1 MSQAPYAV
9 PRADPTNVMGQRIG
23 AYAIDT
29 LIATLVVIAVGLPV
43 FFAQVDRVST
53 ERTDY
58 CTSYKNEHSGSFC
71 VISGGT
77 AYTMT
82 SSKVTKL
89 SQAFYGAVIGWTL
102 LNAAILQGIMGGTVG
117 KLLLGLRVVRSDGR
131 RAGIGRCLV
140 RTVLLIVVDSL
151 CFIIGLVLSMS
162 TSGHR
167 RIGDMVASTLVV
179 RKEDEGQPVSVTG
192 VGGMAGDAGM
202 ARPWAPSD
210 RYQPPPSA
218 GAQPAG
224 DGPTWDPARNTYIQ
238 YDRSRSAWVQ
248 WDDRAKEWKPIDQ
261 R

>member
-1 MSQAPYAV
+1 VSQGPYAV

-43 FFAQVDRVST
+43 FFAQVDRAST
-53 ERTDY
+53 KSTDY
-58 CTSYKNEHSGSFC
+58 CTSYKNEHSGGFC
-71 VISGGT
+71 VTSAGT

-82 SSKVTKL
+82 SSKVSKL

-102 LNAAILQGIMGGTVG
+102 LNAAILQGITGGTIG

-131 RAGIGRCLV
+131 HAGIGRCLV
-140 RTVLLIVVDSL
+140 RTVLLILIDSL
-151 CFIIGLVLSMS
+151 CFIIGLVLSLS

-167 RIGDMVASTLVV
+167 RVGDMVASTLVV
-179 RKEDEGQPVSVTG
+179 RKEDEGQPVGAAVAGVAG
-192 VGGMAGDAGM
+192 VGG
-202 ARPWAPSD
+202 PWAPSD
-210 RYQPPPSA
+210 NYRPPPST

-261 R
+261 G